1 MKLKIK
7 SKDKRFI
14 SFFEG
19 TKKEELK
26 FKDAKNLTKF
36 LNITNEII
44 AEMDHKDPMIKEF
57 MQLKMVL

>member
-7 SKDKRFI
+7 TKDKRFV
-14 SFFEG
+14 SFFDG
-19 TKKEELK
+19 VKKEELK

-44 AEMDHKDPMIKEF
+44 AEMDHNDPIIK
-57 MQLKMVL
+57 

>member
-44 AEMDHKDPMIKEF
+44 AEMDHKDPMIK
-57 MQLKMVL
+57 